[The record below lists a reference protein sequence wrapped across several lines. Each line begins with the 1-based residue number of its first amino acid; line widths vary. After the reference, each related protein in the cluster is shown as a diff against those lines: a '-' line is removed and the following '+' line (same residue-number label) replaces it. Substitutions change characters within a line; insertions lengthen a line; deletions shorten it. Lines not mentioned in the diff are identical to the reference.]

1 MQTNSIRASTLA
13 IFFLFGGCA
22 SSGAPAAAPAPAA
35 GLAASL
41 DSVFS
46 DTSFAHAHWGVEL
59 RSLADDRVVYQR
71 NSDRMFLPASN
82 MKLVTGAAILEVLG
96 PDYRYKTQIEAS
108 GPIQNGT
115 LEGDLVVRGS
125 GDPTFSIRLA
135 GDPRDIFRAWADSLR
150 ALGVTRISGGIV
162 GVDEAFDDPAL
173 GSGWSW
179 DDLDSSYAA
188 GVTGLQF
195 SEGVVDIQVIPGSN
209 VGDPGIVILS
219 PPTQYVKVQ
228 NLTVT
233 TSPGT
238 AARVDVDRED
248 TGPGIIIS
256 GTIPIDT
263 PYVDDAVAVRNPTAF
278 FVNSL
283 REVLR
288 ESGIIVEG
296 PPMDADEW
304 PVPLGTL
311 HATNPLFVHRSIPLR
326 EILPAMLKPS
336 QNWIAETFLRT
347 LGLERRGEGSADAGA
362 AVVDSLFSAWGLD
375 VEELRMADGSG
386 LSRYNL
392 VSPDLIADLL
402 EHMAGSENWDLWYSS
417 LPIAGIDGTL
427 ANRMEGTAA
436 EGNVHAKTGSLS
448 AIRALSGYVTTAAG
462 ERMIFSI
469 LVNQYIGPSREIDSI
484 VDPALALIARSGDGV
499 R

>member
-1 MQTNSIRASTLA
+1 MRRGIPGIISTL
-13 IFFLFGGCA
+13 IVTGCA
-22 SSGAPAAAPAPAA
+22 SIGAPATAPAPAP
-35 GLAASL
+35 GLAGAL

-46 DTSFAHAHWGVEL
+46 DTSFAHAHWGVAL
-59 RSLADDRVVYQR
+59 RSVQDGSVIYER
-71 NSDRMFLPASN
+71 NSEKMFLPASD

-96 PDYRYKTQIEAS
+96 PDYRYETSVEAT
-108 GPIQNGT
+108 GPVVNGV
-115 LEGDLVVRGS
+115 LQGDLVVRGS

-150 ALGVTRISGGIV
+150 AAGITRISGGIV
-162 GVDEAFDDPAL
+162 GVDEAFEDPAL

-179 DDLDSSYAA
+179 DDLDSYYAA

-195 SEGVVDIQVIPGSN
+195 SEGVVDIEVLPATN
-209 VGDPGIVILS
+209 LGDPGIVILS

-228 NLTVT
+228 NRTVT

-238 AARVDVDRED
+238 PARIDVDRDE
-248 TGPGIIIS
+248 TGPGITIS

-288 ESGIIVEG
+288 ESGIVVEG

-304 PVPLGTL
+304 PIPLETL
-311 HATNPLFVHRSIPLR
+311 YATNPLFVHRSIPLR
-326 EILPAMLKPS
+326 DILPAMLKPS

-347 LGLERRGEGSADAGA
+347 LGLEQRGEGSADAGA

-375 VEELRMADGSG
+375 VDELRMADGSG

-392 VSPDLIADLL
+392 VSPDLLADLL
-402 EHMAGSENWDLWYSS
+402 AHMAGSEHWEIWYRS

-427 ANRMEGTAA
+427 ASRMEGTAA

-448 AIRALSGYVTTAAG
+448 AIRALSGYVTNAAG

-469 LVNQYIGPSREIDSI
+469 LVNQYVGSSREIDAI
-484 VDPALALIARSGDGV
+484 VDPALALIAASG
-499 R
+499 RQ